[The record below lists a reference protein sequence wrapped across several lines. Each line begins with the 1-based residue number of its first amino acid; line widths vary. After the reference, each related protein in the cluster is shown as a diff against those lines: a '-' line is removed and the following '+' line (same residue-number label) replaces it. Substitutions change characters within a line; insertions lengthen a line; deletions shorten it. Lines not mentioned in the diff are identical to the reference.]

1 MITDFCVCFRLGRS
15 ILNLKSSV
23 QWKRWGGIAC
33 LFVLLLVCSGCAG
46 FFQPVAGG
54 QSVITTEE
62 GPENEDTGES
72 TKEDPQT
79 EETTEQTEE
88 KVIYVHIC
96 GCVKNPGLYT
106 FSAGVRAGEAVTQA
120 GGFTKEADTSAV
132 NLAAV
137 LEDGVQLY
145 VPSVREEMTA
155 GSVPGNGDMSVGK
168 GAGSP
173 DTGQTGQTGGTS
185 GENVVNLNTAGMDEL
200 MTLSGIGESRAQAI
214 LTYREENGGF
224 SSIEDI
230 KNVSGIGEG
239 IFERIKNMITV

>member
-1 MITDFCVCFRLGRS
+1 M
-15 ILNLKSSV
+15 KSSV

-46 FFQPVAGG
+46 FFQPVVGG

-106 FSAGVRAGEAVTQA
+106 FAVGIRAGDAVEHA
-120 GGFTKEADTSAV
+120 GGFTGKADTSAV
-132 NLAAV
+132 NLAEA
-137 LEDGVQLY
+137 LFDGMQLY
-145 VPSVREEMTA
+145 IPSVEETEEGR
-155 GSVPGNGDMSVGK
+155 GSGSYGQSSTGDAAS
-168 GAGSP
+168 
-173 DTGQTGQTGGTS
+173 GQTKES
-185 GENVVNLNTAGMDEL
+185 EEDPFMVNINTAGPEEL
-200 MTLSGIGESRAQAI
+200 MTLSGIGEARAQAI
-214 LTYREENGGF
+214 LSYREENGDF
-224 SSIEDI
+224 STIEDI

-239 IFERIKNMITV
+239 IFDRIKNMITV